1 LKAREIMQIESH
13 TSFQSIKG
21 MIMRMTFDNEKI
33 RTQPTAKKFI
43 TLKRSQLEVK
53 MDCKANIL
61 AVKARM
67 S

>member
-1 LKAREIMQIESH
+1 
-13 TSFQSIKG
+13 
-21 MIMRMTFDNEKI
+21 MRMTFDNEKI